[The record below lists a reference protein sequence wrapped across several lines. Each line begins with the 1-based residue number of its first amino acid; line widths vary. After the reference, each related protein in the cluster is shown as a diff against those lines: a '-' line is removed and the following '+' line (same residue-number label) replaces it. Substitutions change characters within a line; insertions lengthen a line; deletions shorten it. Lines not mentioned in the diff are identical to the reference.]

1 LGHNLFTN
9 FWKRDQPFS
18 LETKCVEV
26 YHWRDGAFVGDDG
39 ELHMDEEI
47 VESCVKQSLADPS
60 KYQMIIDRMM
70 CYRDPQGVYKDG
82 GCIDASRE
90 SPRYVRPS
98 TSDLNF
104 SN

>member
-1 LGHNLFTN
+1 MN
-9 FWKRDQPFS
+9 
-18 LETKCVEV
+18 
-26 YHWRDGAFVGDDG
+26 
-39 ELHMDEEI
+39 EEI
-47 VESCVKQSLADPS
+47 VESCVKQSMADLT
-60 KYQMIIDRMM
+60 KYQMILDRMM

-104 SN
+104 SD

>member
-1 LGHNLFTN
+1 
-9 FWKRDQPFS
+9 
-18 LETKCVEV
+18 
-26 YHWRDGAFVGDDG
+26 
-39 ELHMDEEI
+39 M
-47 VESCVKQSLADPS
+47 ADPS

-70 CYRDPQGVYKDG
+70 RYRDPQGVYKDG

-104 SN
+104 SD